1 MLNAE
6 LLLQFF
12 NLLIEILI
20 TVVLGKGVI
29 VHLTAQTLQM
39 VPNVLN
45 CDFFLRRFL
54 ILVAIIMAEV
64 PGVQDIVPQRITM
77 IS

>member
-1 MLNAE
+1 
-6 LLLQFF
+6 
-12 NLLIEILI
+12 
-20 TVVLGKGVI
+20 
-29 VHLTAQTLQM
+29 M

-54 ILVAIIMAEV
+54 ILVAIIVTEV